1 LKKLLFILVL
11 ISAGLV
17 LSGQTRSSMQ
27 GKVICKSTGEPVMM
41 ATVVV
46 KELNIWAT
54 TTDKG
59 EFVLRNVPAGNYT
72 LVVSCLGYV
81 QLELPVTFPVKE
93 EEVKIVI
100 EEATLAIEDVVVT
113 AKEGRRIASGSVIE
127 QSAIQH
133 VQPTDLSDVLQLLPG
148 QTALNP
154 DLSKPKQLTIREIIR
169 KDGVISDNMAS
180 LGTLLVV
187 DGAPVSN
194 DANLQYNKTTGSSG
208 TGITAGFATTA
219 SGGTDVRQIPV
230 DNIETIEVVRGI
242 AGVENGDLLSGTVKV
257 TMKKGMTPFTA
268 KIKTDPGIKQFY
280 AGKGLAL
287 GDKTGTVNLDFDY
300 TQSFDDI
307 RVRYQTF
314 NRLNGG
320 VVYNNTFFRNSRPL
334 TLTLSAR
341 ASQTLDVNKRDPDM
355 LDIEDYEAKDQGLM
369 LNLSTKWALNSKLLT
384 NLNLL
389 LSGDI
394 QHQVGSEVTLQEIPS
409 GAQPQPVALEPG
421 ENQVP
426 ILPSSYISDL
436 KIDGRPYYYNAKLSG
451 NRSFNIGRLVNNIVG
466 GIEWKLFGNNGLG
479 RIYDLSRPPVPVG
492 GTDARPRSYKDIP
505 SLGQLAYYAEENL
518 GIPVGGTRIDIQAGI
533 RFSNVQPEGIFRS
546 AEDITMLDPRFNLR
560 YTIIDKGRE
569 PLSHLAIRGGY
580 GLFSKAPSILYLYP
594 DKAYW
599 DKTGLSYYDPVA
611 RSGTFVVTT
620 KIFENPRN
628 ENIEPAVNRKLE
640 AGVDMKMWGVDMS
653 LTLYSEKMEN
663 GFSFES
669 FYDNFIF
676 NKYTPPLQNG
686 LNLYFVPGSGV
697 FYLDPVSGEE
707 IQLPV
712 TQDTVFVSF
721 SYPLNNTMTTKK
733 GVEFTFDLGTVE
745 AIRTSFI
752 VDGAWMMVKRQST
765 LTTLSKPSAGSI
777 GGKEFPLVAVYPAGD
792 GSIDSRFN
800 TNIRTITHIKE
811 LRMVASVTTQI
822 IWIDRDQSIWND
834 PDGYPLFYTNPAV
847 DDPYADKLYP
857 KYVDP
862 VGYYDRQLVYHDFDR
877 TLAVSRPYSDLI
889 KRYNTPWYFA
899 ETGYPPYFVIN
910 FKLTKEI
917 TDKANFSFYANN
929 ITNHNPLLKQIGG
942 APQVYARRNPSLY
955 FGAEVKIK
963 F

>member
-1 LKKLLFILVL
+1 MKKLPFILVL
-11 ISAGLV
+11 ISACMA
-17 LSGQTRSSMQ
+17 LSGQTRPSMQ
-27 GKVICKSTGEPVMM
+27 GKVICRSTGEPVMM

-54 TTDKG
+54 TSDQG
-59 EFVLRNVPAGNYT
+59 EFILRNVPSGSYT
-72 LVVSCLGYV
+72 LVVSCLGYI
-81 QLELPVTFPVKE
+81 QHEHPVSFPVKE
-93 EEVKIVI
+93 EKVTILI
-100 EEATLAIEDVVVT
+100 DEATLAIEDVVVT

-169 KDGVISDNMAS
+169 KDGYISDNMAS
-180 LGTLLVV
+180 LGTLLIV

-194 DANLQYNKTTGSSG
+194 DANMQFLKTTGASG
-208 TGITAGFATTA
+208 TGITAGFSTTA
-219 SGGTDVRQIPV
+219 SGGTDVRQIAV

-242 AGVENGDLLSGTVKV
+242 AGVENGDMLTGAVKV
-257 TMKKGMTPFTA
+257 TMKKGKTPFTA

-287 GDKTGTVNLDFDY
+287 GDKAGTVNFDFDY

-307 RVRYQTF
+307 RVKYQTF

-320 VVYNNTFFRNSRPL
+320 MVYNNTFFRDTRPL
-334 TLTLSAR
+334 TFSLSTR
-341 ASQTLDVNKRDPDM
+341 ASQTLDINKRDPDM
-355 LDIEDYEAKDQGLM
+355 LDIEDYEAREQGLM
-369 LNLSTKWALNSKLLT
+369 VNLNTKWALNSKLLT
-384 NLNLL
+384 NLNLM

-394 QHQVGSEVTLQEIPS
+394 QHQVGHEVTLEEIPS

-436 KIDGRPYYYNAKLSG
+436 KIDGRPYYYNARISG
-451 NRSFNIGRLVNNIVG
+451 NRSFNMGSVVNNIVA
-466 GIEWKLFGNNGLG
+466 GIEWRLFGNNGLG
-479 RIYDLSRPPVPVG
+479 RVYDLSRPPVPVG
-492 GTDARPRSYKDIP
+492 GSDARPRSYKDIP

-518 GIPVGGTRIDIQAGI
+518 GIPLGKTRLDLQAGL
-533 RFSNVQPEGIFRS
+533 RFTNVQPDGMFRS
-546 AEDITMLDPRFNLR
+546 AEEITMLDPRFNLR
-560 YTIIDKGRE
+560 YTIIDKGKQA
-569 PLSHLAIRGGY
+569 LSHFAIRGGY
-580 GLFSKAPSILYLYP
+580 GLFSKAPSLLYLYP

-611 RSGTFVVTT
+611 QSGTFVVTT

-628 ENIEPAVNRKLE
+628 ENLVPAINRKLE
-640 AGVDMKMWGVDMS
+640 AGFDMKLWEVDMNV
-653 LTLYSEKMEN
+653 TVYSEKMEN
-663 GFSFES
+663 GFSFEQY
-669 FYDNFIF
+669 YDNFIF
-676 NKYTPPLQNG
+676 NKYTPPTQNG

-697 FYLDPVSGEE
+697 SYIDPVSGEE
-707 IQLPV
+707 VDLPIV
-712 TQDTVFVSF
+712 RDTVFVSF
-721 SYPLNNTMTTKK
+721 SYPANNNLTVKK
-733 GVEFTFDLGTVE
+733 GVEFTVDMGTIDV
-745 AIRTSFI
+745 IRTSFI
-752 VDGAWMMVKRQST
+752 VDGAWMMVRRQST
-765 LTTLSKPSAGSI
+765 ISELSRPSTGSI
-777 GGKEFPLVAVYPAGD
+777 GGKEFPLVAVYPSGN
-792 GSIDSRFN
+792 GSIDRRFN

-822 IWIDRDQSIWND
+822 IWMDHDQSIWDD
-834 PDGYPLFYTNPAV
+834 PDGNPIFYTDPEV
-847 DDPYADKLYP
+847 DDPYADKTYP

-862 VGYYDRQLVYHDFDR
+862 IGYYDRQLVYHDFDR
-877 TLAVSRPYSDLI
+877 SLAVSRPYSDLI
-889 KRYNTPWYFA
+889 KRYNSPWYFA

-929 ITNHNPLLKQIGG
+929 ITNHNPLLKQNGG
-942 APQVYARRNPSLY
+942 APQVFSRRNPPLY

>member
-1 LKKLLFILVL
+1 M
-11 ISAGLV
+11 A
-17 LSGQTRSSMQ
+17 LSGQTRPSMQ
-27 GKVICKSTGEPVMM
+27 GKVICRSTGEPVTM

-46 KELNIWAT
+46 KELNIWTT
-54 TTDKG
+54 TTDNG
-59 EFVLRNVPAGNYT
+59 EFVLRNVPSGNYT
-72 LVVSCLGYV
+72 LVVSCLGYI
-81 QLELPVTFPVKE
+81 QHEHPVSFPVKE
-93 EEVKIVI
+93 EKITI
-100 EEATLAIEDVVVT
+100 LIDEATLAIEDVVVT

-169 KDGVISDNMAS
+169 KDGYISDNMAS
-180 LGTLLVV
+180 LGTLLIV

-194 DANLQYNKTTGSSG
+194 DANMQFNKTTGAS

-219 SGGTDVRQIPV
+219 SGGTDVRQIAV

-242 AGVENGDLLSGTVKV
+242 AGVENGDMLSGAVKV
-257 TMKKGMTPFTA
+257 TMKKGKTPFTA

-287 GDKTGTVNLDFDY
+287 GDKAGTVNFDFDY

-307 RVRYQTF
+307 RVKYQTF

-320 VVYNNTFFRNSRPL
+320 MVYNNTFFRDTRPL
-334 TLTLSAR
+334 TFSLSTR
-341 ASQTLDVNKRDPDM
+341 ASQTLDINKRDPDM
-355 LDIEDYEAKDQGLM
+355 LDIEDYEAREQGLIVN
-369 LNLSTKWALNSKLLT
+369 LNSKWALNSMLLT
-384 NLNLL
+384 NLNLM
-389 LSGDI
+389 LSGDF
-394 QHQVGSEVTLQEIPS
+394 QHQVGHEVTLEEIPS

-436 KIDGRPYYYNAKLSG
+436 KIDGRPYYYNAKISG
-451 NRSFNIGRLVNNIVG
+451 NRSFNMGSVVNDIVA
-466 GIEWKLFGNNGLG
+466 GIEWRLFGNNGLG

-518 GIPVGGTRIDIQAGI
+518 GIPLGKTRMDLQAGL
-533 RFSNVQPEGIFRS
+533 RFTNVQPDGIFRS
-546 AEDITMLDPRFNLR
+546 AEGITMLDPRFNLR
-560 YTIIDKGRE
+560 YTISDDKSKTV
-569 PLSHLAIRGGY
+569 SHLALRGGY
-580 GLFSKAPSILYLYP
+580 GLFSKAPTLLYLYP
-594 DKAYW
+594 DRAYW

-611 RSGTFVVTT
+611 QSGTFVVTT

-628 ENIEPAVNRKLE
+628 ENLVPAVNRKLE
-640 AGVDMKMWGVDMS
+640 AGFDLTVKGMELNV
-653 LTLYSEKMEN
+653 TLYSEKMEN
-663 GFSFES
+663 GFSFEQY
-669 FYDNFIF
+669 YDNFIF
-676 NKYTPPLQNG
+676 NKYTPPTQNG

-697 FYLDPVSGEE
+697 FYIDPVSDEE
-707 IQLPV
+707 VKLPII
-712 TQDTVFVSF
+712 QDTVFVSF
-721 SYPLNNTMTTKK
+721 SYPANNNMTVKK
-733 GVEFTFDLGTVE
+733 GIEFTIDLGTLEV
-745 AIRTSFI
+745 IRTSFI

-765 LTTLSKPSAGSI
+765 MAELSRPSVGSI
-777 GGKEFPLVAVYPAGD
+777 GGKEFPLVAVYPSGN
-792 GSIDSRFN
+792 GSIDRRFN

-822 IWIDRDQSIWND
+822 IWIDRDQSIWDD
-834 PDGYPLFYTNPAV
+834 PDGIPLFYTNPEV
-847 DDPYADKLYP
+847 DDPYADMIYP

-877 TLAVSRPYSDLI
+877 SLAVSRPYSDLI

-929 ITNHNPLLKQIGG
+929 ITNRNPLLKQTGG
-942 APQVYARRNPSLY
+942 GPQVYARRNPPLY

>member
-1 LKKLLFILVL
+1 MKKLLFILVL
-11 ISAGLV
+11 ISASMA
-17 LSGQTRSSMQ
+17 LSGQTRPSMQ
-27 GKVICKSTGEPVMM
+27 GKVICRSTGEPVTM

-54 TTDKG
+54 TTDQG

-72 LVVSCLGYV
+72 LVVSCLGYI
-81 QLELPVTFPVKE
+81 QHEHPVSFPVKE
-93 EEVKIVI
+93 EKVPILI
-100 EEATLAIEDVVVT
+100 DEATLAIEDVVVT

-169 KDGVISDNMAS
+169 QDGNVSDNMAS
-180 LGTLLVV
+180 LGTLLIV

-194 DANLQYNKTTGSSG
+194 DANMQFNKTTGAS

-219 SGGTDVRQIPV
+219 SGGTDVRQIAV

-242 AGVENGDLLSGTVKV
+242 AGVENGDMLSGAVKV
-257 TMKKGMTPFTA
+257 TMKKGRTPLTA

-287 GDKTGTVNLDFDY
+287 GDKAGTLNLDLDY

-307 RVRYQTF
+307 RVKYQTF

-320 VVYNNTFFRNSRPL
+320 VIYNNNFFSDTRPL
-334 TLTLSAR
+334 AITLSAR

-355 LDIEDYEAKDQGLM
+355 LDIEDYESRDQGLA
-369 LNLSTKWALNSKLLT
+369 LNFSTKWALNSKVLT
-384 NLNLL
+384 NLNFM

-394 QHQVGSEVTLQEIPS
+394 QHQVGHEVTLEQIPS

-436 KIDGRPYYYNAKLSG
+436 KIDGRPYYYNARLSG
-451 NRSFNIGRLVNNIVG
+451 NRSFNIGKVVNNIVAG
-466 GIEWKLFGNNGLG
+466 VEYRLYGNNGLG
-479 RIYDLSRPPVPVG
+479 RIYDLSRPPVPTG

-505 SLGQLAYYAEENL
+505 SLAQLAYYAEENL
-518 GIPVGGTRIDIQAGI
+518 GIPLGETRLDLQAGI
-533 RFSNVQPEGIFRS
+533 RFTNVQPDGLFRS
-546 AEDITMLDPRFNLR
+546 REEITMLDPRFNLR
-560 YTIIDKGRE
+560 YTITDDKSKTV
-569 PLSHLAIRGGY
+569 SHLALRGGY
-580 GLFSKAPSILYLYP
+580 GMFSKAPTLLYLYP
-594 DKAYW
+594 DRAYW

-611 RSGTFVVTT
+611 QSGTFVVTT

-628 ENIEPAVNRKLE
+628 ENLVPAVNRKLE
-640 AGVDMKMWGVDMS
+640 AGFDLTVKGIEMNV
-653 LTLYSEKMEN
+653 TLYSEKMEN
-663 GFSFES
+663 GFSFEQY
-669 FYDNFIF
+669 YDNFIF
-676 NKYTPPLQNG
+676 NRYTAPLQNG

-697 FYLDPVSGEE
+697 FYIDPVGGEE
-707 IQLPV
+707 VQLPV
-712 TQDTVFVSF
+712 SQDTVFVSF
-721 SYPLNNTMTTKK
+721 SYPANNDMTIKK
-733 GVEFTFDLGTVE
+733 GIEFTADLGTVDLL
-745 AIRTSFI
+745 RTSFI
-752 VDGAWMMVKRQST
+752 VDGAWMMVKRQT
-765 LTTLSKPSAGSI
+765 AIVDLTRPSAGSI
-777 GGKEFPLVAVYPAGD
+777 GGKEFPLVAVYPAGN
-792 GSIDSRFN
+792 GSIDKRFN

-822 IWIDRDQSIWND
+822 IWVDRDQSIWND
-834 PDGYPLFYTNPAV
+834 PDGNPLFYTDPAV
-847 DDPYADKLYP
+847 DDPYADKTYP

-862 VGYYDRQLVYHDFDR
+862 VGYYDRQLIYHDFDR
-877 TLAVSRPYSDLI
+877 SLAVTRPYSDLI

-929 ITNHNPLLKQIGG
+929 ITNRNPLLKQNGG
-942 APQVYARRNPSLY
+942 GPQVYARRNPPLY

>member
-1 LKKLLFILVL
+1 
-11 ISAGLV
+11 
-17 LSGQTRSSMQ
+17 MQ
-27 GKVICKSTGEPVMM
+27 GKVICRSTGEPVTM

-46 KELNIWAT
+46 KELNIWTT
-54 TTDKG
+54 TTDNG
-59 EFVLRNVPAGNYT
+59 EFVLRNVPSGNYT
-72 LVVSCLGYV
+72 LVVSCLGYI
-81 QLELPVTFPVKE
+81 QHEHPVSFPVKE
-93 EEVKIVI
+93 EKITI
-100 EEATLAIEDVVVT
+100 LIDEATLAIEDVVVT

-169 KDGVISDNMAS
+169 KDGYISDNMAS
-180 LGTLLVV
+180 LGTLLIV

-194 DANLQYNKTTGSSG
+194 DANMQFNKTTGAS

-219 SGGTDVRQIPV
+219 SGGTDVRQIAV

-242 AGVENGDLLSGTVKV
+242 AGVENGDMLSGAVKV
-257 TMKKGMTPFTA
+257 TMKKGKTPFTA

-287 GDKTGTVNLDFDY
+287 GDKAGTVNFDFDY

-307 RVRYQTF
+307 RVKYQTF

-320 VVYNNTFFRNSRPL
+320 MVYNNTFFRDTRPL
-334 TLTLSAR
+334 TFSLSTR
-341 ASQTLDVNKRDPDM
+341 ASQTLDINKRDPDM
-355 LDIEDYEAKDQGLM
+355 LDIEDYEAREQGLIVN
-369 LNLSTKWALNSKLLT
+369 LNSKWALNSMLLT
-384 NLNLL
+384 NLNLM
-389 LSGDI
+389 LSGDF
-394 QHQVGSEVTLQEIPS
+394 QHQVGHEVTLEEIPS

-436 KIDGRPYYYNAKLSG
+436 KIDGRPYYYNAKISG
-451 NRSFNIGRLVNNIVG
+451 NRSFNMGSVVNDIVA
-466 GIEWKLFGNNGLG
+466 GIEWRLFGNNGLG

-518 GIPVGGTRIDIQAGI
+518 GIPLGKTRMDLQAGL
-533 RFSNVQPEGIFRS
+533 RFTNVQPDGIFRS
-546 AEDITMLDPRFNLR
+546 AEGITMLDPRFNLR
-560 YTIIDKGRE
+560 YTISDDKSKTV
-569 PLSHLAIRGGY
+569 SHLALRGGY
-580 GLFSKAPSILYLYP
+580 GLFSKAPTLLYLYP
-594 DKAYW
+594 DRAYW

-611 RSGTFVVTT
+611 QSGTFVVTT

-628 ENIEPAVNRKLE
+628 ENLVPAVNRKLE
-640 AGVDMKMWGVDMS
+640 AGFDLTVKGMELNV
-653 LTLYSEKMEN
+653 TLYSEKMEN
-663 GFSFES
+663 GFSFEQY
-669 FYDNFIF
+669 YDNFIF
-676 NKYTPPLQNG
+676 NKYTPPTQNG

-697 FYLDPVSGEE
+697 FYIDPVSDEE
-707 IQLPV
+707 VKLPII
-712 TQDTVFVSF
+712 QDTVFVSF
-721 SYPLNNTMTTKK
+721 SYPANNNMTVKK
-733 GVEFTFDLGTVE
+733 GIEFTIDLGTLEV
-745 AIRTSFI
+745 IRTSFI

-765 LTTLSKPSAGSI
+765 MAELSRPSVGSI
-777 GGKEFPLVAVYPAGD
+777 GGKEFPLVAVYPSGN
-792 GSIDSRFN
+792 GSIDRRFN

-822 IWIDRDQSIWND
+822 IWIDRDQSIWDD
-834 PDGYPLFYTNPAV
+834 PDGIPLFYTNPEV
-847 DDPYADKLYP
+847 DDPYADMIYP

-877 TLAVSRPYSDLI
+877 SLAVSRPYSDLI

-929 ITNHNPLLKQIGG
+929 ITNRNPLLKQTGG
-942 APQVYARRNPSLY
+942 GPQVYARRNPPLY

>member
-1 LKKLLFILVL
+1 
-11 ISAGLV
+11 
-17 LSGQTRSSMQ
+17 MQ
-27 GKVICKSTGEPVMM
+27 GKVICRSTGEPVTM

-54 TTDKG
+54 TTDEG

-72 LVVSCLGYV
+72 LVVSCLGYI
-81 QLELPVTFPVKE
+81 QHEHPVSFPVKE
-93 EEVKIVI
+93 EKVTVLID
-100 EEATLAIEDVVVT
+100 EATLAIEDVVVT
-113 AKEGRRIASGSVIE
+113 AKEGRRIASGSIIE

-169 KDGVISDNMAS
+169 KDGYISDNMAS
-180 LGTLLVV
+180 LGTLLIV

-194 DANLQYNKTTGSSG
+194 DANMQFLKTTSASG
-208 TGITAGFATTA
+208 TGVTASFSTTA
-219 SGGTDVRQIPV
+219 SGGTDVRQIAV

-242 AGVENGDLLSGTVKV
+242 AGVENGDMLSGAVKV
-257 TMKKGMTPFTA
+257 TMKKGRTPLTA

-287 GDKTGTVNLDFDY
+287 GDKAGTLNLDLDF

-307 RVRYQTF
+307 RVKYETF

-320 VVYNNTFFRNSRPL
+320 IIYNNNLFRDTRPL
-334 TLTLSAR
+334 SISLSAR

-355 LDIEDYEAKDQGLM
+355 LDIEDYESRDQGLA
-369 LNLSTKWALNSKLLT
+369 LNLNTKWALNSKVLT
-384 NLNLL
+384 NLNFMV
-389 LSGDI
+389 SGDI
-394 QHQVGSEVTLQEIPS
+394 QHQVGHEVTLEQIPS

-436 KIDGRPYYYNAKLSG
+436 KIDGRPYYYNARLSG
-451 NRSFNIGRLVNNIVG
+451 NKSFNIGQVVNNIVAG
-466 GIEWKLFGNNGLG
+466 VEYRLYGNNGLG
-479 RIYDLSRPPVPVG
+479 RIYDLSRPPVPTG

-518 GIPVGGTRIDIQAGI
+518 GIPLGETRLDLQAGI
-533 RFSNVQPEGIFRS
+533 RFTNVQPDGIFRS
-546 AEDITMLDPRFNLR
+546 AEEITMLDPRVNLR
-560 YTIIDKGRE
+560 YTITDDKSKTI
-569 PLSHLAIRGGY
+569 SHLALRGGY
-580 GLFSKAPSILYLYP
+580 GLFSKAPTLLYLYP

-611 RSGTFVVTT
+611 QSGTFIVTT

-628 ENIEPAVNRKLE
+628 ENLVPAVNRKLE
-640 AGVDMKMWGVDMS
+640 AGFDMTVKGIDLNV
-653 LTLYSEKMEN
+653 TLYSEKMEN

-676 NKYTPPLQNG
+676 NRYSAPAQNG

-697 FYLDPVSGEE
+697 FYNDPVSGDEV
-707 IQLPV
+707 QLPV
-712 TQDTVFVSF
+712 SQDTVFVSF
-721 SYPLNNTMTTKK
+721 SYPANNDITIKK
-733 GVEFTFDLGTVE
+733 GIEFTADLGTVE
-745 AIRTSFI
+745 MLRTSFI
-752 VDGAWMMVKRQST
+752 IDGAWMMVKRQT
-765 LTTLSKPSAGSI
+765 AIVDLTRPSAGSI
-777 GGKEFPLVAVYPAGD
+777 GGKEFPLVAVYPAGY
-792 GSIDSRFN
+792 GGIDKRFN

-822 IWIDRDQSIWND
+822 IWMDRDQSIWD
-834 PDGYPLFYTNPAV
+834 DSDGNPLFYTNPEV
-847 DDPYADKLYP
+847 DDPYADKIYP

-877 TLAVSRPYSDLI
+877 SLAVERPYSDLI

-929 ITNHNPLLKQIGG
+929 ITNRNPLLKQNGG
-942 APQVYARRNPSLY
+942 GPQVFARRNPPLY